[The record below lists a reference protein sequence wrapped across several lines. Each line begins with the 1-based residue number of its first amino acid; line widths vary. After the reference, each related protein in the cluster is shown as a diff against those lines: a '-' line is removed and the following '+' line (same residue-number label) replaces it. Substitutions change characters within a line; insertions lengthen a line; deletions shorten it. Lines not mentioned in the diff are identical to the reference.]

1 MICTVHKDK
10 KIDPLVLM
18 KNYMMK
24 RFLERISLSPYHD
37 HFILKNELLV
47 AAYVG
52 VATRTTRDI
61 DATIKGV
68 PLGEEMLKQIIE
80 KICLIDCSDHA
91 VFSINRKSAMDEEGK
106 YPGIRV
112 RIEEKILLALSNKI

>member
-1 MICTVHKDK
+1 MVDSGISRQYLIRTVHKDK

-24 RFLERISLSPYHD
+24 RFLERISLSLYHD
-37 HFILKNELLV
+37 HFILKSELLV

-52 VATRTTRDI
+52 VATRITQDI
-61 DATIKGV
+61 NPTIKGV

-80 KICLIDCSDHA
+80 KICLIDCSDHV
-91 VFSINRKSAMDEEGK
+91 VFR
-106 YPGIRV
+106 
-112 RIEEKILLALSNKI
+112 